1 MYFFRLKIRYI
12 AEHRRTL
19 ANARLNSATRSDQRT
34 AGVSPSAVQLPVPMA
49 LWKRLSPVGIVM
61 SLIIDWGNRF
71 PLILQMQQVIEFLK
85 QRN

>member
-49 LWKRLSPVGIVM
+49 LWKRLSPVGIV
-61 SLIIDWGNRF
+61 SKDLKKKEICFFD
-71 PLILQMQQVIEFLK
+71 ILYQCH
-85 QRN
+85 